1 MGGHAQGQVP
11 GDPPRAGVP
20 HPAGPYREEL
30 HVGAPRGGEEHGDQP
45 HRLARDAPRR
55 VRLRGRLCQPVLHLL
70 PGGQD
75 LQGPDRGLRWE
86 EGDDRRRGR
95 EVAQPLPLVRPGRV
109 RRTLCARG
117 FSSVYLSGCAQP
129 DPRADTRGDV
139 YRRRSVQTEIW
150 PTPAL
155 GVRAS
160 RTATAILSIRCTC
173 ALGYFSSARARE
185 RERERELSWMNE

>member
-1 MGGHAQGQVP
+1 MG
-11 GDPPRAGVP
+11 
-20 HPAGPYREEL
+20 
-30 HVGAPRGGEEHGDQP
+30 
-45 HRLARDAPRR
+45 
-55 VRLRGRLCQPVLHLL
+55 
-70 PGGQD
+70 
-75 LQGPDRGLRWE
+75 E

-150 PTPAL
+150 PTQLWGFARVELRQPSCRSDAH
-155 GVRAS
+155 AM
-160 RTATAILSIRCTC
+160 TTC

-185 RERERELSWMNE
+185 REGERE